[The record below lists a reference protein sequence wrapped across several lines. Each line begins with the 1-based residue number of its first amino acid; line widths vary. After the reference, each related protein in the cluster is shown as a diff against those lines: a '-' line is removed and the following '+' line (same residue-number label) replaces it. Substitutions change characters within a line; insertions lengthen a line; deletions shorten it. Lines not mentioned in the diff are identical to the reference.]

1 MVKLTPENVG
11 DPPRPKFGGPAGVLA
26 ESKTV
31 VAAFG
36 KGRGFILMIMALM
49 PSLTVGFATIF
60 VAIKGFSRF
69 LG

>member
-1 MVKLTPENVG
+1 MAKLTPENAG

-36 KGRGFILMIMALM
+36 RGHGFISMMMALM
-49 PSLTVGFATIF
+49 PSLIMSLATIF
-60 VAIKGFSRF
+60 VAMKGLSRF